1 VNNRSK
7 HHVRA
12 VVIGGSAGV
21 LVPLRRLVAD
31 IPANFPA
38 AVFVAN
44 HVPSA
49 SASALPH
56 ILSRSGALFAT
67 YAVDG
72 DPIEPGRIIVAPPG
86 HHLTLDDG
94 RMHVSQGPLK
104 NNHRPSIDMLFRSAA
119 STFDDDVCG
128 VLLSG
133 MLDDGVAGMVAIH
146 DAGGATFAQD
156 PQEAQFPDMPRSAI
170 ATGAIDG
177 IYSAARLYG
186 AISRWLEPQKPAP
199 GMVDLLR
206 AQGEGQTRHLYSD
219 ASLLAARKPNL
230 EAALWESVRALE
242 ERRDLLR
249 RLATRARKNG
259 VSTSSQQFERR
270 SAEVEAN
277 LNRLRALLA
286 SFTTVSSLA

>member
-1 VNNRSK
+1 
-7 HHVRA
+7 
-12 VVIGGSAGV
+12 
-21 LVPLRRLVAD
+21 
-31 IPANFPA
+31 
-38 AVFVAN
+38 
-44 HVPSA
+44 
-49 SASALPH
+49 
-56 ILSRSGALFAT
+56 
-67 YAVDG
+67 
-72 DPIEPGRIIVAPPG
+72 
-86 HHLTLDDG
+86 
-94 RMHVSQGPLK
+94 
-104 NNHRPSIDMLFRSAA
+104 
-119 STFDDDVCG
+119 
-128 VLLSG
+128 
-133 MLDDGVAGMVAIH
+133 
-146 DAGGATFAQD
+146 
-156 PQEAQFPDMPRSAI
+156 MPRSAI